1 MKQRFV
7 LNDKIST
14 FSFFKRQ
21 IISRLLDQ
29 HRFKSRRR
37 QWLDNRHLMIS
48 DSDRLIHTCLAR
60 SVGFLYPLAGRVQ
73 GRDTISPCFDR
84 HCEHLII
91 VKIICLLN
99 SVVFPCVSY
108 CCFGFHQKHIF
119 FLLQNFFCLQFVL
132 FYVAFI
138 LPLRTNKCVVA
149 YKTPPLLLCI
159 HVSK

>member
-48 DSDRLIHTCLAR
+48 DSDRLVHTCLAR

-73 GRDTISPCFDR
+73 GRDTISLCFDR

-99 SVVFPCVSY
+99 SVVFPCVSKLLL
-108 CCFGFHQKHIF
+108 FWFSPETH
-119 FLLQNFFCLQFVL
+119 FLSFAEL
-132 FYVAFI
+132 FLSPICFI
-138 LPLRTNKCVVA
+138 LCCLYTTSQNKQMCGC
-149 YKTPPLLLCI
+149 L
-159 HVSK
+159 